1 MTEAR
6 EEGFHGGGSSA
17 GSGGGSAVGSSFGK
31 LGEYP
36 RRWMQFYH
44 DTRAELAKVVWPS
57 RKDVISLTVVV
68 TITVAFFGVFFL
80 GTDSLFGRIDTWV
93 LNYFKH

>member
-1 MTEAR
+1 MAEAR
-6 EEGFHGGGSSA
+6 EEGFHGGGGGA
-17 GSGGGSAVGSSFGK
+17 TGGGSAITST
-31 LGEYP
+31 LGPLGQYP

-44 DTRAELAKVVWPS
+44 DVRAELAKVVWPS

-68 TITVAFFGVFFL
+68 TITVAFFGLFFL
-80 GTDSLFGRIDTWV
+80 GTDSLFSKIDTWV